1 MSKSSLINS
10 KDRDVWNSIQLF
22 NHQRDPQLLLRKYAQ
37 MRNDAFNFFRGS
49 CHLFY
54 QDLPIESSLNLAPA
68 TWICGDLHLEN
79 FGTYKGDDRQ
89 IYFGINDFDE
99 SVLAPF
105 SWDIARFLTS
115 IHLAVDS
122 WSLVKTDQNKLARIY
137 LDSYLN
143 TLRSGQIK
151 AIDEDNTQGI
161 VADLIKTLSH
171 RKRRDLL
178 DERTE
183 LIKDDRQLKIDDR
196 KILKI
201 SQQKYQQV
209 GQIID
214 KWAQSQTNPAFFEV
228 LDIGFRVAGTGSLGL
243 DRYLILIAGK
253 GAPDQNYL
261 LDFKL
266 QLDSSLQPYLQTAQP
281 KWLNSATRVMTA
293 QQLVQPSPPAILAVI
308 EFNQVSYL
316 IRELQPTQDKID
328 FKSSK
333 IGQLQFKQLINTLG
347 KVTAFAHLHGSGKLG
362 AVSSQ
367 ALIDFGARL
376 DWQSEVLNYASHYA
390 QQVQVDY
397 QSFRKATQDL

>member
-1 MSKSSLINS
+1 MPESSLINN
-10 KDRDVWNSIQLF
+10 KDRDVWDLIQSF
-22 NHQRDPQLLLRKYAQ
+22 NQQRDPQLLLKKYAQ
-37 MRNDAFNFFRGS
+37 MRKDAFSFFRGS

-79 FGTYKGDDRQ
+79 FGTYKGDDRR

-99 SVLAPF
+99 SELAPF
-105 SWDIARFLTS
+105 TWDIARVLTS
-115 IHLAVDS
+115 IYLAVAS
-122 WSLVKTDQNKLARIY
+122 WSLVKTDQHKLTRIY
-137 LDSYLN
+137 LDSYVDNLC
-143 TLRSGQIK
+143 SGQIK
-151 AIDEDNTQGI
+151 AINEDNTQGI
-161 VADLIKTLSH
+161 VADLIKTLNH

-183 LIKDDRQLKIDDR
+183 LIKNDRHLKIDDR

-201 SQQKYQQV
+201 SRQKYQQV
-209 GQIID
+209 SQIMA

-281 KWLNSATRVMTA
+281 QWLNSATRVMTA
-293 QQLVQPSPPAILAVI
+293 QKLVQVSPPAILAAI
-308 EFNQVSYL
+308 EFDQVSYL
-316 IRELQPTQDKID
+316 VRELQPTQDKID
-328 FKSSK
+328 FKPSK
-333 IGQLQFKQLINTLG
+333 IGRLQLEQLIDTLG
-347 KVTAFAHLHGSGKLG
+347 KVTAFAHLHGSGRLG
-362 AVSSQ
+362 AASSTE
-367 ALIDFGARL
+367 LIDFGASL
-376 DWQSEVLNYASHYA
+376 DWQSAVINYASNYA
-390 QQVQVDY
+390 QQVQLDY
-397 QSFRKATQDL
+397 QSFSKATQDL